1 MVILFKASFHN
12 VSPISLVPVLL
23 VD

>member
-12 VSPISLVPVLL
+12 GSPISLVPVLL